1 MNAQVTILTNGTV
14 IDGTGTDPVPD
25 GSVVIRGDRIAAV
38 GPRAPDVPPGAQ
50 VIDAEG
56 GTILPGIIDAHVHS
70 AADPTVRRDLLTA
83 GVTAVCDLGSPLDSM
98 PQFAQERVG
107 QDPVARG
114 FRAGPILTA
123 PGGLPD
129 AVLHENLN
137 YEVGTVE
144 QARAAVA
151 DLLGRGA
158 DVIKVYFDSGLT
170 ESFPMLDLARA
181 RAITEEA
188 HARGVLVRAHVTKVT
203 LWELALESR
212 VDAIEHVP
220 KPALTETDIQTRLAD
235 SSDPENDL
243 RAMFRP
249 PEYETLL
256 PKMVEQGTIMV
267 PTFDRGTVGAL
278 SRQDTAQAPAHVQ
291 AAVAIIIDEILRI
304 VRRFSTMGGVIAL
317 GTDYNYDNNDLSRGM
332 PIREMEF
339 LLRAGL
345 TPMQVIE
352 AGTRHAATV
361 CGHGSELGTLEPGK
375 LADLIIVDGD
385 PLADIKVMGKVTTV
399 VKGGQVA

>member
-1 MNAQVTILTNGTV
+1 VNAQVTILTNGTV

-278 SRQDTAQAPAHVQ
+278 SRQQSPSSSTRSCVSCDVSALWGASSRWER
-291 AAVAIIIDEILRI
+291 IITTTTTT
-304 VRRFSTMGGVIAL
+304 SAGGCRS
-317 GTDYNYDNNDLSRGM
+317 GKWSSSC
-332 PIREMEF
+332 
-339 LLRAGL
+339 GL
-345 TPMQVIE
+345 
-352 AGTRHAATV
+352 A
-361 CGHGSELGTLEPGK
+361 
-375 LADLIIVDGD
+375 
-385 PLADIKVMGKVTTV
+385 
-399 VKGGQVA
+399 